1 MAGPLTPERSIGEL
15 FGELAREL
23 MTLVRQ
29 EILLAKVEL
38 GQKAGQAGRQIGL
51 IAVGAAVLYAGIL
64 AVVAAIVLLLA
75 EYISPWLAA
84 FLVGLA
90 VMAIGYGLVKHQ
102 LDAFKRLDPKPRAT
116 VGALRQDKEW
126 AKEQLQ

>member
-1 MAGPLTPERSIGEL
+1 MSERSIGAL
-15 FGELAREL
+15 FSELARE
-23 MTLVRQ
+23 MTTLVRQ

-51 IAVGAAVLYAGIL
+51 IAVGGAVLYAGML
-64 AVVAAIVLLLA
+64 AVVAAIILLLGD
-75 EYISPWLAA
+75 YISPWLAA

-90 VMAIGYGLVKHQ
+90 VMAIGYALVKHQ
-102 LDAFKRLDPKPRAT
+102 LNALKRLDPTPRAT
-116 VGALRQDKEW
+116 VETLKQDKEW